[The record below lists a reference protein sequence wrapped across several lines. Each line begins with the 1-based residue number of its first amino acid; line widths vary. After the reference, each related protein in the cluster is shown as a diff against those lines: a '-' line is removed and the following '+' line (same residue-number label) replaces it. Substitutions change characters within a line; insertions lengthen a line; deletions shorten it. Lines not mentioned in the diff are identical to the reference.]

1 MILSK
6 SLRFNAWSILVVL
19 SLAFSLS
26 SCRDDKFDEPP
37 INGADPALTVNM
49 TIDSLKNIYKDTV
62 LVDDAIVPIDKDWI
76 IAGVVIADDKS
87 GNFYK
92 SVVIDDETAG
102 ISVRLDLSNFNTDYP
117 IGRKLFIKLKGLVI
131 GQYAGMMQLGGY
143 IDLTDPTA
151 PEAAPIPSSLVSNFI
166 FAGTWNNPVVPH
178 DVTIG
183 DLGNTFKWQNRLIK
197 LSNVEFIPVDTA
209 TTWADAVALSS
220 INRTITDC
228 YGGELLVRTSG
239 YSKFAS
245 ELTPTGSGSI
255 TAVFSIYAGFSST
268 DKQLIIRDVYDVD
281 MNLGR
286 FVVGTCPPPPAVLT
300 SIADI
305 KAEYT
310 GSTTAVSSGKKI
322 VGIVISES
330 ATGNSDSK
338 NMFIQDAT
346 GGLVVRFA
354 AAHPFLP
361 GDSVEVNVGGQTF
374 GEYNGLLEI
383 GVTSPTVPLV
393 NATKLGTGTVTP
405 RIVTVAQLIANMAST
420 DSWES
425 TLVTITNPPTTLT
438 FSAPTYGTSTTISD
452 GTTGSILMY
461 TRSQATFTG
470 TTITVP
476 ATSVTCVVSDF
487 NGAQV
492 FVRNPSDVQ

>member
-26 SCRDDKFDEPP
+26 SCREDKFDEPP
-37 INGADPALTVNM
+37 INGADPALTVNL

-62 LVDDAIVPIDKDWI
+62 LNDDAIVPIDKDWI

-102 ISVRLDLSNFNTDYP
+102 ISIRLDLSNFNTDYP

-151 PEAAPIPSSLVSNFI
+151 PEAAPIPSSLVPNFI
-166 FAGTWNNPVVPH
+166 FGGTWDNPVVPH
-178 DVTIG
+178 EVSVG
-183 DLGNTFKWQNRLIK
+183 DLGNTFKWQNRLVK
-197 LSNVEFIPVDTA
+197 LSNVQFIAADTA
-209 TTWADAVALSS
+209 ETWADPVALSS
-220 INRTITDC
+220 LNRTITDC
-228 YGGELLVRTSG
+228 FGGELLVRTSG
-239 YSKFAS
+239 YSSFAGK
-245 ELTPTGSGSI
+245 LTPTGSGSI
-255 TAVFSIYAGFSST
+255 TAVYSIYAGFSST
-268 DKQLIIRDVYDVD
+268 DKQLIIRDLYDVD

-300 SIADI
+300 SIANVR
-305 KAEYT
+305 AEFS

-322 VGIVISES
+322 AGIVISES
-330 ATGNSDSK
+330 ASGNSDSK
-338 NMFIQDAT
+338 NMWIQDAT
-346 GGLVVRFA
+346 GGIVVRFA
-354 AAHPFLP
+354 AAHSFLP
-361 GDSVEVNVGGQTF
+361 GDSVEVNVGGQTL
-374 GEYNGLLEI
+374 GEYNGLLQV
-383 GVTSPTVPLV
+383 GSSTPNVPLV

-405 RIVTVAQLIANMAST
+405 RVVTVAQLIANMSST

-425 TLVTITNPPTTLT
+425 TLVKITNPPTNIT

-452 GTTGSILMY
+452 GTTGTILMY

-470 TTITVP
+470 TTIAVP
-476 ATSVTCVVSDF
+476 ATSVTCILSDF

-492 FVRNPSDVQ
+492 FVRNTSDVQ